1 MEKES
6 CPAVFAVAL
15 VFFFLKKRENVKQKG
30 ACPVL
35 ACASLARG
43 LVTQVRDRA
52 ALPNPG
58 GFQNTALPL
67 RKCVQTSPY

>member
-1 MEKES
+1 
-6 CPAVFAVAL
+6 
-15 VFFFLKKRENVKQKG
+15 LKKRENVKQKG